1 MDAPAHFTKG
11 GNRVDEIPF
20 SNLIGPGVKID
31 ISEKARSVTIL
42 WIMDSTTVLV
52 YLFD

>member
-31 ISEKARSVTIL
+31 ISEKARSVTIF
-42 WIMDSTTVLV
+42 WMMG
-52 YLFD
+52 